1 MAEFSLDVNE
11 LDEIGKDYSFPVK
24 ASWLVRELDGCP
36 GMRGPAANTAD
47 GVLAIHAQKSGT
59 DYLVRGRVTATVLA
73 ECYRCLEDV
82 TCTVTAELTALY
94 VPAPVGKAQP
104 KIVDAKVSSKV
115 DAKVSSKVDA
125 KVSSK
130 VDAKASSK
138 VDAKVSS
145 KVDAKASSKVD
156 AKATKS
162 AKADEDAEDLGVDEE
177 ENETFSGDKLVLDA
191 LAREHVIL
199 EVPMQPLC
207 REDCPGIPVPEHIR
221 GPANFGEEET
231 KGGAL
236 HAALSKLET
245 KK

>member
-36 GMRGPAANTAD
+36 GMRGPAADTAD

-59 DYLVRGRVTATVLA
+59 DYLVRGHVTATVIA

-94 VPAPVGKAQP
+94 VPAPA
-104 KIVDAKVSSKV
+104 AKPQSKV
-115 DAKVSSKVDA
+115 DAKPQSKVDA
-125 KVSSK
+125 KPQ
-130 VDAKASSK
+130 
-138 VDAKVSS
+138 
-145 KVDAKASSKVD
+145 SKVD
-156 AKATKS
+156 AKATSKVDAKAKA
-162 AKADEDAEDLGVDEE
+162 AKADDEEEDLGADEA
-177 ENETFSGDKLVLDA
+177 ENETFSGDKLVLDS

-207 REDCPGIPVPEHIR
+207 REDCPGIPIPEHIR

-236 HAALSKLET
+236 RAALSKLET

>member
-36 GMRGPAANTAD
+36 GMRGPAADTAD

-59 DYLVRGRVTATVLA
+59 DYLVRGHVTATVIA

-94 VPAPVGKAQP
+94 VPAPAAKTQSKADAKAQP
-104 KIVDAKVSSKV
+104 
-115 DAKVSSKVDA
+115 
-125 KVSSK
+125 K
-130 VDAKASSK
+130 VDAKASPK
-138 VDAKVSS
+138 I
-145 KVDAKASSKVD
+145 DAKAKAAKVD
-156 AKATKS
+156 E
-162 AKADEDAEDLGVDEE
+162 DEEDVGVDEA
-177 ENETFSGDKLVLDA
+177 ENETFSGDKLVLDS

-207 REDCPGIPVPEHIR
+207 REDCPGIPIPEHIR
-221 GPANFGEEET
+221 GPANFGEEEA

-236 HAALSKLET
+236 RAALSKLET

>member
-11 LDEIGKDYSFPVK
+11 LDEIGKDYSFPVT

-36 GMRGPAANTAD
+36 GMRGPGADTAD

-59 DYLVRGRVTATVLA
+59 DYLVRGHVTATVVA

-94 VPAPVGKAQP
+94 VPAPAAKAY
-104 KIVDAKVSSKV
+104 
-115 DAKVSSKVDA
+115 
-125 KVSSK
+125 SK
-130 VDAKASSK
+130 VDAKAQPKS
-138 VDAKVSS
+138 DAKAQP
-145 KVDAKASSKVD
+145 KVDAKAQPKSD
-156 AKATKS
+156 AKAQPKSDAKSAPTKS
-162 AKADEDAEDLGVDEE
+162 AKADDDEEDAGVDEA

-207 REDCPGIPVPEHIR
+207 REDCPGIAIPEHIR
-221 GPANFGEEET
+221 GPANFGEEEA

-236 HAALSKLET
+236 RAALSKLET

>member
-11 LDEIGKDYSFPVK
+11 LDEIGKDYSFPVT

-36 GMRGPAANTAD
+36 GMRGPGADTAD

-59 DYLVRGRVTATVLA
+59 DYLVRGHVTATVVA

-94 VPAPVGKAQP
+94 VPAPAAKAY
-104 KIVDAKVSSKV
+104 
-115 DAKVSSKVDA
+115 
-125 KVSSK
+125 SK
-130 VDAKASSK
+130 VDAKAQPKS
-138 VDAKVSS
+138 
-145 KVDAKASSKVD
+145 DAKAQPKSD
-156 AKATKS
+156 AKSAPTKS
-162 AKADEDAEDLGVDEE
+162 AKADDDEEDAGVDEA

-207 REDCPGIPVPEHIR
+207 REDCPGIAIPEHIR
-221 GPANFGEEET
+221 GPANFGEEEA

-236 HAALSKLET
+236 RAALSKLET

>member
-11 LDEIGKDYSFPVK
+11 LDEIGKDYSFPVT

-36 GMRGPAANTAD
+36 GMRGPAADTAD

-59 DYLVRGRVTATVLA
+59 DYLVRGHVTATVVA

-94 VPAPVGKAQP
+94 VPAPAAKAHS
-104 KIVDAKVSSKV
+104 KADAKGAPAKADAKGAPAKV
-115 DAKVSSKVDA
+115 DAKGA
-125 KVSSK
+125 P
-130 VDAKASSK
+130 
-138 VDAKVSS
+138 
-145 KVDAKASSKVD
+145 
-156 AKATKS
+156 TKT
-162 AKADEDAEDLGVDEE
+162 AKADDDEEELGVDEA

-207 REDCPGIPVPEHIR
+207 REDCPGIAIPEHIR
-221 GPANFGEEET
+221 GPANFGEEEA

-236 HAALSKLET
+236 RAALSKLET

>member
-11 LDEIGKDYSFPVK
+11 LDEIGKDYSFPVT

-36 GMRGPAANTAD
+36 GMRGPAADTAD
-47 GVLAIHAQKSGT
+47 GVLAIHAQKSGS
-59 DYLVRGRVTATVLA
+59 DYLVRGHVTATVVA

-94 VPAPVGKAQP
+94 VPALAAKAHS
-104 KIVDAKVSSKV
+104 KADAKASP
-115 DAKVSSKVDA
+115 
-125 KVSSK
+125 K
-130 VDAKASSK
+130 VDAKAS
-138 VDAKVSS
+138 AKVA
-145 KVDAKASSKVD
+145 AKP
-156 AKATKS
+156 AKT
-162 AKADEDAEDLGVDEE
+162 AKADDDEEELGVDEA

-207 REDCPGIPVPEHIR
+207 REDCPGIPIPEHIR
-221 GPANFGEEET
+221 GPANFGEEEA
-231 KGGAL
+231 KGGVL
-236 HAALSKLET
+236 RAALSKLET